1 MTDQSQTN
9 VPFGSFDVPVVTGKI
24 LLGALAIGIYNWWRG
39 VGKWYCYS
47 FWQKIIRLVQE
58 LQCKR

>member
-1 MTDQSQTN
+1 MTDQSQTS
-9 VPFGSFDVPVVTGKI
+9 VPFGPFDVPVVTGKI

-39 VGKWYCYS
+39 VAKWHCYS
-47 FWQKIIRLVQE
+47 FWQKSIRLVQK